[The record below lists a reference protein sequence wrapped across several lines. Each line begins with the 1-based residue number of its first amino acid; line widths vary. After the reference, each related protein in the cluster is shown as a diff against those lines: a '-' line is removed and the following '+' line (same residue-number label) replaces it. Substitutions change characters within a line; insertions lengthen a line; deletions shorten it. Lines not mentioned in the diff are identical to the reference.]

1 MESYI
6 IKITGDIRKI
16 VPVINSFLEGE
27 RRRLRRKGVFFNVE
41 QLYRPSPE
49 EKQEN
54 KPDIV
59 ADYL

>member
-6 IKITGDIRKI
+6 IKITGDVRKI
-16 VPVINSFLEGE
+16 VPLLNSFLERE
-27 RRRLRRKGVFFNVE
+27 RRRLSRKGIFFNVE

-49 EKQEN
+49 EKQKN
-54 KPDIV
+54 KPNIV